1 MRRLVQ
7 SKGGA
12 IVQSPYPRLF
22 SEWQIRNTTIPN
34 RVAFAPTC
42 PVWVRSPYEGSFT
55 DQAVAYYE
63 ERARGGVGLIIIG
76 GTLINRETR
85 YSPFLFPGL
94 WDDAQIE
101 GLAAVAEA
109 VHRHGAK
116 IAVQLLHV
124 GLRAATAYKTDPAY
138 DFDAFGT
145 WSRRARC
152 RPLSTPAR

>member
-1 MRRLVQ
+1 M
-7 SKGGA
+7 
-12 IVQSPYPRLF
+12 QSPYPRLF